1 MANTSRRVGPR
12 KLTEACNQ
20 QPAPSVPVRDA
31 TPRASPQQVAD
42 ESRPISAVMARES
55 DSDTNTSTRTR
66 PSTANTTT
74 TTATATSIG
83 TSISTNANDARKS
96 ALLQQTP
103 SYPPQKGQQPL
114 PVSTSVPRSLWSLRR
129 SRSSARSL
137 ALASTKEYVH
147 AKLCRGP
154 LPSPSTPGKNLFPAP
169 QQQTKK
175 PIDIHDP
182 EWLASHGLKW
192 DARGLGLV
200 STAV

>member
-1 MANTSRRVGPR
+1 MA
-12 KLTEACNQ
+12 C
-20 QPAPSVPVRDA
+20 
-31 TPRASPQQVAD
+31 
-42 ESRPISAVMARES
+42 
-55 DSDTNTSTRTR
+55 DTDTVTTMSTR
-66 PSTANTTT
+66 PSTANTTSTT
-74 TTATATSIG
+74 TTATSLST
-83 TSISTNANDARKS
+83 STNDVSNSPSDARKS
-96 ALLQQTP
+96 ALVQQTP
-103 SYPPQKGQQPL
+103 SYPPPPPPQQHRYHETQQAPA
-114 PVSTSVPRSLWSLRR
+114 VSVSVPRSLWSLRR

-147 AKLCRGP
+147 AKLCRGA

-169 QQQTKK
+169 QQQHKKK